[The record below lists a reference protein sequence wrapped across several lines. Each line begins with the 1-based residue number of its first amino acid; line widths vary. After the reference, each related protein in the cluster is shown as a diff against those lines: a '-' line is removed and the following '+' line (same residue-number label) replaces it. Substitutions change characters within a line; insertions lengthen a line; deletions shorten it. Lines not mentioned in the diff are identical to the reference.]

1 MQTKTPGEELKG
13 ALKGLGT
20 VTVLLAMGMLQRAGR
35 KLGDLIEV
43 PMDARITYERRP
55 WAAEKE
61 PTNDPLDQTWGE
73 SWSLLIQGKRIE
85 SFICTH
91 FGTPGGN
98 VFVAVE
104 WSPESRPRV
113 WLLDQDKRRDITTM
127 RGLYDQQNQR
137 EAPPFDPLAKGF
149 QSAHEAPAE
158 QPTEDPARAP
168 ATFIRSTL
176 TYDAATD
183 RFQVWTSDGG
193 NMSLAMEDLD
203 ALQRQGEAART
214 ASRIGQIR
222 ARHEQATERCTECGH
237 EERCHKLGEPEVSD
251 NHVAIEVAP
260 GACEADGCLCDEFR
274 KPW

>member
-1 MQTKTPGEELKG
+1 MGVKEEFGSIELRRTNEG
-13 ALKGLGT
+13 ARRY
-20 VTVLLAMGMLQRAGR
+20 RA
-35 KLGDLIEV
+35 
-43 PMDARITYERRP
+43 YY
-55 WAAEKE
+55 
-61 PTNDPLDQTWGE
+61 
-73 SWSLLIQGKRIE
+73 
-85 SFICTH
+85 TH
-91 FGTPGGN
+91 ALT
-98 VFVAVE
+98 
-104 WSPESRPRV
+104 R
-113 WLLDQDKRRDITTM
+113 
-127 RGLYDQQNQR
+127 
-137 EAPPFDPLAKGF
+137 
-149 QSAHEAPAE
+149 H
-158 QPTEDPARAP
+158 RAP
-168 ATFIRSTL
+168 TTFIRSTL